1 MNREI
6 KFRIGDKELKEG
18 MYVRTAFGIKRICEI
33 NHKAEKWKYLYKLK
47 KQDGDG
53 CIDLGQLCDDDI
65 INEPSFNVID
75 LIEVGD
81 YVNGDLVTFIS
92 SNPQKN
98 QKGKHRII
106 LNDSYSL
113 FGKYENIKSIVTK
126 EQFESQKYIVESE

>member
-1 MNREI
+1 M
-6 KFRIGDKELKEG
+6 ELKKG
-18 MYVRTAFGIKRICEI
+18 MYVKYTRGMINGYVPPRIAKIVDCSDNDLVAISNSQVILKSDVIK
-33 NHKAEKWKYLYKLK
+33 AS
-47 KQDGDG
+47 D
-53 CIDLGQLCDDDI
+53 DL
-65 INEPSFNVID
+65 ID

-126 EQFESQKYIVESE
+126 EQFESMKYIVESE

>member
-1 MNREI
+1 M
-6 KFRIGDKELKEG
+6 ELKKG
-18 MYVRTAFGIKRICEI
+18 MYVKYTRGMINGYVPPRIAKIVDCSDNDLVAISNSQVILKSDVIK
-33 NHKAEKWKYLYKLK
+33 AS
-47 KQDGDG
+47 D
-53 CIDLGQLCDDDI
+53 DL
-65 INEPSFNVID
+65 ID

-81 YVNGDLVTFIS
+81 YINGDLVTFIS

>member
-1 MNREI
+1 M
-6 KFRIGDKELKEG
+6 ELKKG
-18 MYVRTAFGIKRICEI
+18 MYVKYTRGMINGYVPPRIAKIVDCSDNDLVAISNSQVILKSDVIK
-33 NHKAEKWKYLYKLK
+33 AS
-47 KQDGDG
+47 D
-53 CIDLGQLCDDDI
+53 DL
-65 INEPSFNVID
+65 ID